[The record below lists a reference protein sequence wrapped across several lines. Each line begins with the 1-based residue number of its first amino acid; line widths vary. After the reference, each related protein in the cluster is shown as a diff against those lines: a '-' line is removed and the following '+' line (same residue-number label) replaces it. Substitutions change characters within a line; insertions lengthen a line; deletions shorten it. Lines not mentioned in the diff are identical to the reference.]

1 MMSNDK
7 GRSEDGDAKGFL
19 TGARRTGIVEM
30 VVREGRARVG
40 ELSDKFGVSEVTIR
54 GDLEVLAREGRLIRD
69 RGGALALSQP
79 TISLA
84 FEQRSKD
91 NLAAKRAIGKFAATL
106 VEPGETILLDAGTTV
121 MEMAK
126 FLVASPPKVPLT
138 VVTNGLNIATYLGT
152 LPDWRILLVGGW
164 LDRNSLSTLGP
175 LAERDIDDLV
185 VDKVFLGAHA
195 LSAAFGVTDTSIE
208 AARAKAAM
216 VRSGRKVVLL
226 ADSSKWNQTGFAR
239 AVQLS
244 QIGQLITDDGLPEEA
259 KAAIEAC
266 GVRVQFA

>member
-1 MMSNDK
+1 MISDK
-7 GRSEDGDAKGFL
+7 GRNEDGDAKGFL
-19 TGARRTGIVEM
+19 TGARRMGIVEV

-40 ELSDKFGVSEVTIR
+40 ELSEKFGVSEVTIR

-69 RGGALALSQP
+69 RGGALALTPP

-84 FEQRSKD
+84 FEGRSQH
-91 NLAAKRAIGKFAATL
+91 NLMAKRAIGKFAATL

-126 FLVASPPKVPLT
+126 FLVASPPSAPLT
-138 VVTNGLNIATYLGT
+138 VVTNGLNIATYLGAR
-152 LPDWRILLVGGW
+152 PDWRILLAGGW

-216 VRSGRKVVLL
+216 VRSGRHVVLL

-244 QIGQLITDDGLPEEA
+244 QIGQLITDDGLPPEA

-266 GVRVQFA
+266 GVRVHIA